1 MAIFRQGVKVGK
13 HDIRTGVTK
22 KRAQGLLRKH
32 GIIEDDKGRKKYAK
46 DARGEVQTI
55 RTIVGKGEGFT
66 IPANFKVSFKMPAG
80 IKQPTLQRTGTGR
93 QDNTMG
99 WVGGPEGKVR
109 GGGLDWRTH
118 IMNKS
123 TDTEFRKLWTAAQ
136 QSSSTIWKKA
146 SNQEYERQEQ
156 KMDLF
161 CSKVQIPEKTFNPA
175 ANIIYNHPQFM
186 PQNIQY
192 GALTTEFYCDGTMDI
207 KNYFDAW
214 QKLIYNDLTGNFNF
228 YDEYV
233 AEFDIFTRTTM
244 ASNTTIDKPKVD
256 EGEHPTQPWAENLS
270 KKIKEGTAALNDATG
285 VDGPRDGTQVGDNKI
300 PKVDFRENY
309 GVRIFKCWPQIVSA
323 IDLSHDGGGAVASF
337 SVTWQYEKWNPF
349 KMGNV
354 GNRSTINL
362 AVGEFRN
369 EKDGFP
375 FLEDLPPE
383 LSGPLSNAVGQGVN
397 TGPLS
402 NASNLLG

>member
-66 IPANFKVSFKMPAG
+66 IPANFKVSFKMPVG

-161 CSKVQIPEKTFNPA
+161 CSKVQIPEKTFNPV
-175 ANIIYNHPQFM
+175 ANRIYNHPQFM

-192 GALTTEFYCDGTMDI
+192 GTLTTEFYCDGTMDI

-244 ASNTTIDKPKVD
+244 ASGAKIGSPKVD
-256 EGEHPTQPWAENLS
+256 EGEHKTQPWAENLS

-285 VDGPRDGTQVGDNKI
+285 VDGPRDGKQVGENKI
-300 PKVDFRENY
+300 PAVDFRRNY
-309 GVRIFKCWPQIVSA
+309 GVRIFKCWPQLVSNV
-323 IDLSHDGGGAVASF
+323 DLAHDAGGGIARF
-337 SVTWQYEKWNPF
+337 TVTWQYEKWNPF

-362 AVGEFRN
+362 AIGEFRN

-375 FLEDLPPE
+375 FIEDLPPE
-383 LSGPLSNAVGQGVN
+383 LSGPLSSAIGQGIN
-397 TGPLS
+397 TGPMS
-402 NASNLLG
+402 KASNLLG

>member
-1 MAIFRQGVKVGK
+1 MAIFRKGVKVGNQ
-13 HDIRTGVTK
+13 DIRVGISGE
-22 KRAQGLLRKH
+22 RAKGLLRKA
-32 GIIEDDKGRKKYAK
+32 GIIEDDKGRKKYEK
-46 DARGEVQTI
+46 DARGSVQLI
-55 RTIVGKGEGFT
+55 RTVVGKGEGFT
-66 IPANFKVSFKMPAG
+66 IPANFKVSFKTPRCINQVGADG
-80 IKQPTLQRTGTGR
+80 GTS
-93 QDNTMG
+93 DS
-99 WVGGPEGKVR
+99 KVR
-109 GGGLDWRTH
+109 TGGLDWQTH

-123 TDTEFRKLWTAAQ
+123 TDKEFRKLEWAAQ
-136 QSSSTIWKKA
+136 QRSAMMWNKA
-146 SNQEYERQEQ
+146 KGQKYFRSEQ
-156 KMDLF
+156 KMDLY
-161 CSKVQIPEKTFNPA
+161 CSKINIPEKTFNPA
-175 ANIIYNHPQFM
+175 ANRIYNHPQFM

-192 GALTTEFYCDGTMDI
+192 GSLQTEFYCDGTMDI

-228 YDEYV
+228 YSEYV

-244 ASNTTIDKPKVD
+244 ASKARTGGAEEPDNSGLAGDISETIKA
-256 EGEHPTQPWAENLS
+256 GT
-270 KKIKEGTAALNDATG
+270 KKLNEITG
-285 VDGPRDGTQVGDNKI
+285 VDGPRDGKQVGENKI
-300 PKVDFRENY
+300 PAVDFRENY

-323 IDLSHDGGGAVASF
+323 IDLSHDGGGAIASF

>member
-1 MAIFRQGVKVGK
+1 MAIFRKGVKVGNQ
-13 HDIRTGVTK
+13 DIRVGISGE
-22 KRAQGLLRKH
+22 RAKGLLRKA
-32 GIIEDDKGRKKYAK
+32 GIIEDDKGRKKYEK
-46 DARGEVQTI
+46 DARGSVQLI
-55 RTIVGKGEGFT
+55 RTVVGKGEGFT
-66 IPANFKVSFKMPAG
+66 IPANFKVSFKTPRCINQVGADG
-80 IKQPTLQRTGTGR
+80 GTS
-93 QDNTMG
+93 DS
-99 WVGGPEGKVR
+99 KVR
-109 GGGLDWRTH
+109 TGGLDWQTH

-123 TDTEFRKLWTAAQ
+123 TDKEFRKLEWAAQ
-136 QSSSTIWKKA
+136 QRSAMMWNKA
-146 SNQEYERQEQ
+146 KGQKYFRSEQ
-156 KMDLF
+156 KMDLY
-161 CSKVQIPEKTFNPA
+161 CSKINIPEKTFNPA
-175 ANIIYNHPQFM
+175 ANRIYNHPQFM

-192 GALTTEFYCDGTMDI
+192 GSLQTEFYCDGTMDI

-228 YDEYV
+228 YSEYV

-244 ASNTTIDKPKVD
+244 ASKARTGGAEEPDNSGLAGDISETIKA
-256 EGEHPTQPWAENLS
+256 GT
-270 KKIKEGTAALNDATG
+270 KKLNEITG
-285 VDGPRDGTQVGDNKI
+285 VDGPRDGKQVGENKI
-300 PKVDFRENY
+300 PAVDFRENY

-323 IDLSHDGGGAVASF
+323 IDLSHDGGGAIASF

-383 LSGPLSNAVGQGVN
+383 LSGPLTNAVGQGIN

-402 NASNLLG
+402 KASNLLG